1 VLSHFPRGP
10 RPAPTRFGA
19 GRAHALYHERRSH
32 DNAVPNI
39 SAISVTPPIDL
50 SLAELLEER
59 VRLRNALRLIADAID
74 TMRRPTETVRMIGEV
89 AKTALGDAE

>member
-1 VLSHFPRGP
+1 
-10 RPAPTRFGA
+10 
-19 GRAHALYHERRSH
+19 
-32 DNAVPNI
+32 
-39 SAISVTPPIDL
+39 VTPPIDL